1 MSNQRVATMA
11 DTGPRRYGIGFDV
24 KPHAY
29 DPAANPELFEGV
41 LARRLIAFLIDVVI
55 IALPMVFIGLFIF
68 LFGLVTFGL
77 GWTLYFLFYPA
88 CILWAL
94 IYYGVTLGGSHS
106 ATAGMRLMDIEMR
119 TWYGAP
125 AYFVLGAVHAVI
137 YWVTVSLLTPLVLV
151 VGLLNDRRR
160 LLHDI
165 VVGAIII
172 NNPYRAEA
180 MRRAWSRP

>member
-1 MSNQRVATMA
+1 MA
-11 DTGPRRYGIGFDV
+11 EAGPRKYGIAFDV

-41 LARRLIAFLIDVVI
+41 LARRVIAFLIDVVI
-55 IALPMVFIGLFIF
+55 SAAPMVVIALFIF
-68 LFGLVTFGL
+68 IFGLVTFGL
-77 GWTLYFLFYPA
+77 GWTLYFFFYPV

-94 IYYGVTLGGSHS
+94 FYYGITFGGPYS
-106 ATAGMRLMDIEMR
+106 ATIGMRVMDIEMR

-137 YWVTVSLLTPLVLV
+137 YWITVSVLTPLVLL
-151 VGLLNDRRR
+151 VGLFNDRRR

-165 VVGAIII
+165 LLGTVII

-180 MRRAWSRP
+180 LRRSWDRARGAPL